1 MREQQ
6 NNADIIPRVIAITSG
21 KGGTG
26 KTFFTVN
33 LASALSRAGK
43 RVLLLDGDFGL
54 ANVHLLLGEQ
64 PKINLEKVITGEHK
78 IEDILLPTAE
88 GFSIIPGSRGQP
100 LMAELQPHQLQGLI
114 AAVDELSCIPDVLLI
129 DTAGSISTNELQL
142 IAAAREVVVVT
153 TPEMIAL
160 QDAAE
165 YIRQLHQKYNIQH
178 FSIVANK
185 TSNHREAG
193 NLMEKLQNLIG
204 FDVHVVLKPI
214 GNIPFEKLAGKSST
228 CMASIIES
236 EPDSKAARNL
246 ISIAKNINHGTAF
259 SSSSTGGLL
268 FFYEKYLKAGGI

>member
-1 MREQQ
+1 MRELQ
-6 NNADIIPRVIAITSG
+6 NNEDVIPRVIAITSG

-54 ANVHLLLGEQ
+54 ANVHLLMGEQ
-64 PKINLEKVITGEHK
+64 PRISLEKVITGENK
-78 IEDILLPTAE
+78 IEDILLSTSE
-88 GFSIIPGSRGQP
+88 GFSVIPGSRGQP
-100 LMAELQPHQLQGLI
+100 SMADLQPNQLQGLI
-114 AAVDELSCIPDVLLI
+114 AAVDELSCTPDVFLI
-129 DTAGSISTNELQL
+129 DTSGSISTNELQL
-142 IAAAREVVVVT
+142 IAAAREVIVVT

-165 YIRQLHQKYNIQH
+165 YIRQLHIKYNIQY

-185 TSNHREAG
+185 TNNHREAG
-193 NLMEKLQNLIG
+193 NLMETLQNLIG

-228 CMASIIES
+228 SMASIIES
-236 EPDSKAARNL
+236 APESKAARNL
-246 ISIAKNINHGTAF
+246 TGIAKNINHGAAY

-268 FFYEKYLKAGGI
+268 FFYEKYLRAGGI